1 MCCTFDLHFSD
12 SDVEPLVI
20 NFLGFLYVL
29 FGGKIVYYVK
39 NNMHFVYYIGI
50 YKTQLPMHTSKEI
63 TDIQIIL
70 IIITSKNKILR
81 NKFKEM
87 C

>member
-50 YKTQLPMHTSKEI
+50 YKTQLPMHTPKEMAK
-63 TDIQIIL
+63 IQISP
-70 IIITSKNKILR
+70 IIIASEK
-81 NKFKEM
+81 
-87 C
+87 

>member
-1 MCCTFDLHFSD
+1 
-12 SDVEPLVI
+12 
-20 NFLGFLYVL
+20 
-29 FGGKIVYYVK
+29 
-39 NNMHFVYYIGI
+39 
-50 YKTQLPMHTSKEI
+50 MHTPKEI